1 MDMII
6 NKNSL
11 GVLGLF
17 WVWGFWWFFF
27 LPLLVKLA
35 CRQRLAGEA
44 GRVKAGTVQFS
55 PPLPSLG
62 GDWSWLGTCQGMLG
76 VSEM

>member
-6 NKNSL
+6 NKNIL
-11 GVLGLF
+11 GALGLF
-17 WVWGFWWFFF
+17 WVWVFWIFLVLSFFF
-27 LPLLVKLA
+27 FLLPLLVKLA

-62 GDWSWLGTCQGMLG
+62 GD
-76 VSEM
+76 